1 MIKNLNK
8 FLVAGVLILFGSA
21 VVAAP
26 GEKPEGGTFLPVV
39 KAQDFFVLKAE
50 KELVGAKVEIF
61 SDEGELV
68 TAHRVQK
75 RKMIIDFGGMAN
87 GTYTIRLT
95 KGDEMRT
102 FSYNRK

>member
-1 MIKNLNK
+1 MITNLNK
-8 FLVAGVLILFGSA
+8 FLVAGAMTLFSSA
-21 VVAAP
+21 IVASP
-26 GEKPEGGTFLPVV
+26 GEKPEGGTFLSVV
-39 KAQDFFVLKAE
+39 KARDLFVLKAE

-75 RKMIIDFGGMAN
+75 RKMIIDFGGVAN

-95 KGDEMRT
+95 KGDNIRSFTYSRE
-102 FSYNRK
+102 